1 MKGRIRIAAVGMVAM
16 MVIGAMTSTAG
27 AASATNSISA
37 NGGFISLS
45 LLNTVGLTGGES
57 SASASTGQPTTASG
71 TGLCATVQESSN
83 TCPTTTAA
91 NSADLLNTTAN
102 ASESTAGQ
110 TNTANANCLIPT
122 LNLVL
127 VTASAACGN
136 ATAAE
141 DANSNPVSTKGE
153 GNLAQVTVA
162 LGSLP
167 GLGSLN
173 SVLNGGSLGSLCA
186 APTSLGTPSNTVPA
200 SSITDLPTTL
210 LGTVN
215 SLLGSLG
222 VSQLSTLAAPTSS
235 SPLAPVCSILS
246 SLTAALGG
254 TGLNGLLSLTPSSP
268 LLSLTLGD
276 STSTLDTSHG
286 SNGDTIQTATAT
298 TEGVDVNILGML
310 DVKVLP
316 NQAQIAL
323 DTTTGQVQAPSATE
337 NYSDLLQVT
346 ATGQSPVNIS
356 LAPVEA
362 LITQLVQALGS
373 TLSSIVAPSMQ
384 PISGVVTNVSADGR
398 SGSATSADLNLSL
411 LGGLVVLDL
420 GDAHVAASSTAATPA
435 VTTSA
440 ATVTPAAA
448 APAPVTAA
456 ATTPAP
462 AATVPGVTTVHTG
475 EFWAGTL
482 PIILMAGMGLAG
494 IMLIARRRIFS
505 VARSLTPFTR
515 RRGGH

>member
-1 MKGRIRIAAVGMVAM
+1 MKGRIRIAAIGMAAIAIVS
-16 MVIGAMTSTAG
+16 AMTSAAG

-71 TGLCATVQESSN
+71 TGICATVQESSN

-110 TNTANANCLIPT
+110 TNTATADCLIPT
-122 LNLVL
+122 LNLAL

-141 DANSNPVSTKGE
+141 DASSNPVSTKGE
-153 GNLAQVTVA
+153 GNLAQLTVA

-268 LLSLTLGD
+268 LLSITLGD
-276 STSTLDTSHG
+276 STSTLDTSTQ
-286 SNGDTIQTATAT
+286 NGDTIQTATAT
-298 TEGVDVNILGML
+298 TEGVDVNLLGML
-310 DVKVLP
+310 DIKVLP

-323 DTTTGQVQAPSATE
+323 NTTTGQVQAPSATE

-346 ATGQSPVNIS
+346 PTGQSPVNIS